1 MDSFVFYESF
11 AEAAATLGD
20 KARLKLYDAV
30 VKLGLSCAED
40 EPTLNQVCADI
51 ESSLAQSRN
60 VFAQFL
66 LIKPQILANFKRKMN
81 GRKGAEFGRLGG
93 APKGNTN
100 AAKNNPKTTPNVN
113 VNVNVNNNK
122 KENIKRKIIFSEVN
136 DWESLFTYWEENKT
150 GGGYK
155 NEESRCRMLTKLK
168 ELTKN
173 NLDFAKEAIL
183 FCLDNKYQG
192 FTNGNELYYKGKVN
206 KYSDDDEENAK
217 WEQLFAR
224 VEAREKNNE

>member
-40 EPTLNQVCADI
+40 ETTLNQVCADI

-66 LIKPQILANFKRKMN
+66 LIKPQILANFKRKLN
-81 GRKGAEFGRLGG
+81 GRKGAEFGALGG

-100 AAKNNPKTTPNVN
+100 ATKNNPKTTPNVN
-113 VNVNVNNNK
+113 VNVNVNDNVNGNK
-122 KENIKRKIIFSEVN
+122 IDSADALSKYAYEGKVIRLTKKDFDAWKEMFPDLNLRPELMMRDDWLSKQDQGEKKRWYMSTMAYFTKRNEQRKAQNADFAEPKEVN
-136 DWESLFTYWEENKT
+136 E
-150 GGGYK
+150 
-155 NEESRCRMLTKLK
+155 
-168 ELTKN
+168 
-173 NLDFAKEAIL
+173 
-183 FCLDNKYQG
+183 
-192 FTNGNELYYKGKVN
+192 
-206 KYSDDDEENAK
+206 DEC
-217 WEQLFAR
+217 WF
-224 VEAREKNNE
+224 